1 MSIVQIILIISAAFV
16 CEMIDSSLGMLYG
29 TILSPVLTIVGF
41 DPLVVVPSILSL
53 HRQSEAL

>member
-1 MSIVQIILIISAAFV
+1 MSIEMILALVLAFV
-16 CEMIDSSLGMLYG
+16 CEMIDLSLGMLYG